1 MRLIILAIFALL
13 LTGCA
18 VNGFEKYYTPQP
30 GADKILSNPSVEMAP
45 AVPKVYAHSSDINAD
60 AKRMAEDGYVL
71 IGTSSFFGPSK
82 TGTQSQAI
90 EQGKKVG
97 AAVILVKSTYK
108 DTLTGTLP
116 YTVPNAPQVATV
128 NSSGTVNSYGSGGY
142 ANGTYSGTST
152 VTMPGGSTTYNIPY
166 AIARS
171 DFFASYWVATDTS
184 KLRLGVWPTV
194 NLPDDVRDRL
204 KRNTGAYV
212 SIVIHGTPA
221 FRANVLEGDVILKIN
236 DLDVVD
242 GKGFLDQLTQLAG
255 QTVTLG
261 IVRGTEAVTIKVT
274 LNQNPPGVK

>member
-1 MRLIILAIFALL
+1 MRLSVIGLFALL
-13 LTGCA
+13 STGCA

-30 GADKILSNPSVEMAP
+30 GADKISSSPYIEKAP
-45 AVPKVYAHSSDINAD
+45 AVPKLYAHSNDVDAD

-71 IGTSSFFGPSK
+71 IGISSFFGPSK

-90 EQGKKVG
+90 EQGKRVG

-128 NSSGTVNSYGSGGY
+128 NTSGTVNSYGSGGY
-142 ANGTYSGTST
+142 ANGTYNGTST

-171 DFFASYWVATDTS
+171 DFFASYWVASDPA
-184 KLRLGVWPTV
+184 KMRLGTRPVD
-194 NLPDDVRDRL
+194 LPDNLRAKL
-204 KRNTGAYV
+204 KRNTGVYIP
-212 SIVIHGTPA
+212 IVIHGTPA
-221 FRANVLEGDVILKIN
+221 FRANILEGDVILKIN
-236 DLDVVD
+236 DVDVVD
-242 GKGFLDQLTQLAG
+242 AKGFTDQLTQLAG
-255 QTVTLG
+255 ETVTLD
-261 IVRGTEAVTIKVT
+261 ILRDTETVTIKVT

>member
-1 MRLIILAIFALL
+1 MRLIVVAIFALL

-18 VNGFEKYYTPQP
+18 VNGFEKYYTPAR
-30 GADKILSNPSVEMAP
+30 GADKISSSPYIEKPP
-45 AVPKVYAHSSDINAD
+45 AVPKVYAHSNDIDAD
-60 AKRMAEDGYVL
+60 AKRMAEDGYFL
-71 IGTSSFFGPSK
+71 IGTSSFFGPSR

-90 EQGKKVG
+90 AQGEKIG
-97 AAVILVKSTYK
+97 AAVILIRSTYK

-128 NSSGTVNSYGSGGY
+128 NTSGSVNSYGSGGY

-171 DFFASYWVATDTS
+171 DFFASYWIASDPA
-184 KLRLGVWPTV
+184 KMRLGTV
-194 NLPDDVRDRL
+194 PVDLPDDVRERL
-204 KRNTGAYV
+204 KRNTGVYIR
-212 SIVIHGTPA
+212 IVVHGTPA

-242 GKGFLDQLTQLAG
+242 AKGFTDQLTQLAG
-255 QTVTLG
+255 QAVTLD
-261 IVRGTEAVTIKVT
+261 ILRGTETVTIKVT